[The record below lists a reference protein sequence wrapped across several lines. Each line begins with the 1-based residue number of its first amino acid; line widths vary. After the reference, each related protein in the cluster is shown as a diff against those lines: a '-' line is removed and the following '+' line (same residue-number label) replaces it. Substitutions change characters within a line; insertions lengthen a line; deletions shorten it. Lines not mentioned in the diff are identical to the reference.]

1 MKKHKN
7 NLNVLNKD
15 EIKKLTSEY
24 ENLEFYNIKKQYN
37 ENKNELDINLLN
49 FIEFEYEEI

>member
-24 ENLEFYNIKKQYN
+24 ENLEFYYINKQYN

-49 FIEFEYEEI
+49 FIVVEYEEI